1 MSPAARCLTDRA
13 ITAKGFEV
21 LQIQSC
27 AVERCNH
34 TAKYKK
40 MDVILDRVVLPAL
53 ITAAGKAGE
62 EGWLGC
68 TLPQGTSRMPQNGT
82 QKGRGLAHLRTFA
95 LCSCLLH
102 SVGPHLCLDSSI
114 CKVKQ
119 TLAFPEFPEPRFTAP
134 LRTTAACWGHSSIRT
149 RHVPNLAAPHRQER
163 PLCMILCTFQVLII
177 LLNHCCKTERPKKAF
192 FVGHVLLSLAGA
204 ALLMFP

>member
-1 MSPAARCLTDRA
+1 MAWLYPTPGHEQNAP
-13 ITAKGFEV
+13 KW
-21 LQIQSC
+21 
-27 AVERCNH
+27 H
-34 TAKYKK
+34 
-40 MDVILDRVVLPAL
+40 LDGRR
-53 ITAAGKAGE
+53 T
-62 EGWLGC
+62 
-68 TLPQGTSRMPQNGT
+68 R
-82 QKGRGLAHLRTFA
+82 RGLAHLRRTFA

-102 SVGPHLCLDSSI
+102 SVGPRFCLDSSI

-119 TLAFPEFPEPRFTAP
+119 TSAFPEFPEPRFTAP

-177 LLNHCCKTERPKKAF
+177 LLNHCCKTARPKKAF

-204 ALLMFP
+204 ALLFP